1 MTIAIETR
9 SRSGWTAG
17 VAAYL
22 QRHAGL
28 RAWLWGLASALAL
41 PPVHLLP
48 VLLFSVPALLRLI
61 CAARGWREAARL
73 GWLFGFGLNLAGLYW
88 ITEPI
93 LTEAAIFWWLVPFA
107 APLLAFAV
115 AFYSIIPALAAFALR
130 HAGWRSVLPV
140 FAGAWVLSN
149 IVQQFAFTGFP
160 WNLWGT
166 DWAVPGPIGDVFLQ
180 PAALI
185 GVHGLTLLTVLLA
198 STPLFGRRGLLAAG
212 VVLLAWTGFGLARLA
227 TPVPATG
234 ITLALIQPDF
244 PVPGAQDRASL
255 QGRWQRDLAMS
266 RAGLRAGA
274 AAVVWPEAAS
284 PWYLANDAEARRQLA
299 LVTGTAPVLAG
310 SIRVLSQTDYRNSL
324 VVTAGPLPAE
334 AVYDKW
340 KLVPFGE
347 YMPRWIPVKI
357 TPDIAPGSGFTPGA
371 GPATLRVSGLPPFA
385 PLICYEDVFSGETI
399 DERDRPDWLLVIT
412 DDAWFGDSAGPRQH
426 FADARLR
433 AVEEGLPLVR
443 DANSGTTAVFDPL
456 GRVTA
461 ALPMN
466 IEGVL
471 VSRLPG
477 SLDRTFYARFGLAV
491 PLLLSTLMIIGG
503 CLLTR
508 VKKQIST

>member
-1 MTIAIETR
+1 MTVLVEARQTGPR
-9 SRSGWTAG
+9 ARWSGI
-17 VAAYL
+17 VAFL
-22 QRHAGL
+22 RRHAGL

-48 VLLFSVPALLRLI
+48 VLLFSVPALLGLI
-61 CAARGWREAARL
+61 TAARGWREAAL
-73 GWLFGFGLNLAGLYW
+73 FGWLFGFGLNLAGLYW

-93 LTEAAIFWWLVPFA
+93 LTEAAVFWWLVPFA
-107 APLLAFAV
+107 APLLAFTV
-115 AFYSIIPALAAFALR
+115 AFYSIVPALAAFALR
-130 HAGWRSVLPV
+130 RGSLLAVLLA

-149 IVQQFAFTGFP
+149 LLQQFAFTGFP

-166 DWAVPGPIGDVFLQ
+166 DWAVPGILGDILLQ
-180 PAALI
+180 PAAII
-185 GVHGLTLLTVLLA
+185 GVHGLTLLTLLLA
-198 STPLFGRRGLLAAG
+198 GAPLFGRRGLLAAA
-212 VVLLAWTGFGLARLA
+212 VALTAWVCFGLAQLA

-234 ITLALIQPDF
+234 ITLALIQPNF
-244 PVPGAQDRASL
+244 PVPGAQDETAL

-266 RAGLRAGA
+266 QAGLHAGA
-274 AAVVWPEAAS
+274 SAVIWPEAAS
-284 PWYLANDAEARRQLA
+284 PWVLANDAEARRQLS

-310 SIRVLSQTDYRNSL
+310 SIRVLSPTDFRNSL
-324 VVTAGPLPAE
+324 VVVDGPLPAE

-357 TPDIAPGSGFTPGA
+357 TPDLAPGSGFTPGT
-371 GPATLRVSGLPPFA
+371 GPATLRVTDLPPFA

-399 DERDRPDWLLVIT
+399 GEHDRPDWLLNIT

-443 DANSGTTAVFDPL
+443 DANSGISAIFDPL
-456 GRVTA
+456 GRETA

-466 IEGVL
+466 VQGVL
-471 VSRLPG
+471 VGELPG
-477 SLDRTFYARFGLAV
+477 SLPKTFYARFGLAV

-503 CLLTR
+503 CLLFTL
-508 VKKQIST
+508 